1 MIIRNTTISPKAAE
15 VRLIVAYSR
24 ADVTRI
30 FKKYTTFWTHNW
42 DGELDSDLVRITKK
56 TPWTEAE
63 FREFAETQP
72 GIFANFDGKWR
83 RQLSGW
89 LWNHAV
95 DIGYFVESATVPGE
109 YYLTSKALKLA
120 GVE

>member
-15 VRLIVAYSR
+15 VRLVVAFSR

-30 FKKYTTFWTHNW
+30 LKKYAALWTHNW
-42 DGELDSDLVRITKK
+42 SGELDADYVRITKNS
-56 TPWTEAE
+56 PWTEAE
-63 FREFAETQP
+63 FRDFAETQS

-89 LWNHAV
+89 LWYNAV
-95 DIGYFVESATVPGE
+95 EMGYFVESSTVPGE
-109 YYLTSKALKLA
+109 YYLTSKVLKLA

>member
-15 VRLIVAYSR
+15 VRLVVAFSR

-30 FKKYTTFWTHNW
+30 LKKYAALWTHNW
-42 DGELDSDLVRITKK
+42 SGELDADYVRITKNS
-56 TPWTEAE
+56 PWTEAE
-63 FREFAETQP
+63 FRDFAETQS

-89 LWNHAV
+89 LWYNAV
-95 DIGYFVESATVPGE
+95 EMGYFVESSTVPGE
-109 YYLTSKALKLA
+109 YYLTSEVLKLA